1 MLVETMDYSSL
12 EEAYGSAFQQRVPV
26 THESR
31 SKEVKPAAA
40 FGGLD
45 RRATESVAKNQ
56 ATVNEVLGSLPL
68 DQSATT
74 ENFTASPPKHEFKA
88 PNLLNV
94 REKFTASPGTNSVYT
109 GDRDTADKLARIL
122 RLVEQN
128 RTGYEQPAIQDML
141 LYVATGIFFLF
152 TFDTFVM
159 LGKNMGLNMRARSA

>member
-1 MLVETMDYSSL
+1 MDYSSL

-31 SKEVKPAAA
+31 RKEVKPTAA
-40 FGGLD
+40 FGGLPQ
-45 RRATESVAKNQ
+45 RAEDTVARNQ

-74 ENFTASPPKHEFKA
+74 ENFTASPPKHEFRR
-88 PNLLNV
+88 PDFLNV
-94 REKFTASPGTNSVYT
+94 REKFTASPGVTPPAFT
-109 GDRDTADKLARIL
+109 GDRETSEKLARIL

>member
-1 MLVETMDYSSL
+1 MDYSSL

-31 SKEVKPAAA
+31 RKEVKPVSA
-40 FGGLD
+40 FGGLAQ
-45 RRATESVAKNQ
+45 RATESVERNQ
-56 ATVNEVLGSLPL
+56 ATVNEVLNSLPL

-74 ENFTASPPKHEFKA
+74 ENFTPSPPKHEFRR
-88 PNLLNV
+88 PHLLNV
-94 REKFTASPGTNSVYT
+94 REKFTASPGVQPVFT
-109 GDRDTADKLARIL
+109 GDRETSEKLARIL

-128 RTGYEQPAIQDML
+128 RTGYEQPAMQDML

>member
-1 MLVETMDYSSL
+1 MDYSSL

-31 SKEVKPAAA
+31 NKEVKPVAA
-40 FGGLD
+40 FVNLPQ
-45 RRATESVAKNQ
+45 RAEQNVQKNQ
-56 ATVNEVLGSLPL
+56 ATIDEVMSSLPL
-68 DQSATT
+68 DKTTTT
-74 ENFTASPPKHEFKA
+74 ENFTASPPKHEFRR
-88 PNLLNV
+88 PELLNI
-94 REKFTASPGTNSVYT
+94 REKFTASPGVQTVFT
-109 GDRDTADKLARIL
+109 GDREASDKLARIL

-128 RTGYEQPAIQDML
+128 RTGYEQPAMQDML